1 MTVSGAKS
9 GERELVTFKNGDLE
23 YCIDIMQVR
32 EIRGWTPATPIP
44 RAPDYMVGVI
54 NLRGTVLPVLDLRM
68 RLGAGEKSD
77 PTVRHAI
84 IVVQDG
90 DQLIG
95 LLVEGVSDII
105 SISEDLLHPTPDVS
119 SAIARSFV
127 TGIVTLEGRMISLL
141 SLEQILP
148 KVEREA
154 A

>member
-1 MTVSGAKS
+1 MAVSGSKS
-9 GERELVTFKNGDLE
+9 GERELVTFKNGELE

-44 RAPDYMVGVI
+44 RAPDYMLGVI

-68 RLGAGEKSD
+68 RLGGEKSD
-77 PTVRHAI
+77 ATARHAI
-84 IVVQDG
+84 IVVQDRA
-90 DQLIG
+90 QLTG

-105 SISEDLLHPTPDVS
+105 SITEDMLHPTPDVS

-148 KVEREA
+148 KIEREA

>member
-1 MTVSGAKS
+1 MALSGS
-9 GERELVTFKNGDLE
+9 NNGDRELVIFKNGELE

-32 EIRGWTPATPIP
+32 EIRGWTTATPIP

-54 NLRGTVLPVLDLRM
+54 NLRGTVLPVLDLKM
-68 RLGAGEKSD
+68 RLGGEKSE

-84 IVVQDG
+84 IVVQGG
-90 DQLIG
+90 DQLTG

-105 SISEDLLHPTPDVS
+105 SIKEDMLHPTPDVS

-141 SLEQILP
+141 SLEEILP
-148 KVEREA
+148 KAALEA